1 MMSKNG
7 DPVIRHNS
15 WAIACL
21 VSFAM
26 ALTFGCG
33 GGSSYGGGGTSGS
46 PSLGAAVASQG
57 TFSSGEQGAA
67 YSIIAS
73 NTGTAATSG
82 TVTVADPPTGFTVT
96 AMSGANWTCTVST
109 TTCTYNTPVG
119 AGQSFPAITVTGNVT
134 AASGTSVSVPVSLS
148 GGGAASVNVT
158 PTPTIAVASSSGCSL
173 TSLGSESVL
182 NGTYTVVLNGWHDN
196 PAGPFQ
202 AVGVFIANGL
212 GVVTSGEVDLGSVGI
227 GVTSQL
233 APEFDAIANGCYQIG
248 PDLRGLMMWN
258 FTGGRAPVTFAFSFR
273 PDGFGSLIEFD
284 DANPGSSPGTRAAGE
299 IIQQVNAPFTLTSLA
314 GPWDFGVTGYSANGT
329 SSDYL
334 RSGAIGRLD
343 ISASGAVSNGV
354 ADVAFTND
362 GLGTQTNADTQ
373 AFNGSF
379 TAPDSFGRGTL
390 AITFANFNGHGPLTL
405 HFAYYFMDSLDL
417 WLQSTDTPDHN
428 GHALE
433 NGAMAVQAAG
443 LGVSSLTGNA
453 VFNLS
458 GIDLG
463 AGHNFTVNAVG
474 QMNGDG
480 VGGVTVLMDEVSNG
494 SVIAAGTNTI
504 SGGSFT
510 VSPNGMGT
518 LTFGAGGGAKVFSVV
533 MDTLDDGFLLEGTQA
548 SPGANVLTGNFRQ
561 QVAPP
566 GGTFIDGTF
575 AGSHNIGPFRTGSST
590 RSAFQVGSAVAS
602 TSTTPASLNGTM
614 NITSGAGCSTNC
626 VMSDLPFSA
635 TYSFE
640 PDGRV
645 SITFGPGTVNGTSV
659 GWLANKGRSGWFLSD
674 TADPNGTLVGILGT
688 H

>member
-7 DPVIRHNS
+7 DLVIRRNS

-33 GGSSYGGGGTSGS
+33 GGSSNGGGGTSGS

-67 YSIIAS
+67 YSIIVS

-109 TTCTYNTPVG
+109 TSCTYNTPVG

-227 GVTSQL
+227 SVTSQL
-233 APEFDAIANGCYQIG
+233 APEFDTIANGCYQIG

-258 FTGGRAPVTFAFSFR
+258 FTGGRAPVTFAISFR
-273 PDGFGSLIEFD
+273 PDGFGPLIEFD

-299 IIQQVNAPFTLTSLA
+299 IVQQVNAPFTLTNLA
-314 GPWDFGVTGYSANGT
+314 GPWDFGIAGYSANGT

-373 AFNGSF
+373 AFTGSF

-390 AITFANFNGHGPLTL
+390 AITFANFNGQGPLTL

-417 WLQSTDTPDHN
+417 WLQSTDTPDN
-428 GHALE
+428 SHALE
-433 NGAMAVQAAG
+433 NGAMAAQSAG
-443 LGVSSLTGNA
+443 LGVSSLNGNA

-474 QMNGDG
+474 QMNSDG
-480 VGGVTVLMDEVSNG
+480 AGGVTVMMDEVSNG

-504 SGGSFT
+504 SGGSLT

-518 LTFGAGGGAKVFSVV
+518 VTFGAGSAAKVFSVV
-533 MDTLDDGFLLEGTQA
+533 MDALDDGFLLEGTHA
-548 SPGANVLTGNFRQ
+548 SPGTNVLTGNFRQ

-575 AGSHNIGPFRTGSST
+575 AGTHNIGPFRTGSST
-590 RSAFQVGSAVAS
+590 KSAFRVGSAVANA
-602 TSTTPASLNGTM
+602 STTPGSLNGTM

-626 VMSDLPFSA
+626 LTSDQPLTA
-635 TYSFE
+635 TYSIE

-645 SITFGPGTVNGTSV
+645 TITFGPGTGQGMSV

-688 H
+688 R